1 MTTGSSWTPIE
12 AESES
17 NTASSTGDVESPQLT
32 GDAALYED
40 LINEHREQQDSGEIK
55 GKGKA
60 VMQGESYP
68 TEGMFELFSCC
79 HKAYIAATSE
89 TWSKISDF
97 EELPESEHPIPTS
110 PGPSN
115 WIGQMAPPPEMA
127 PPPATDNSGVPN
139 VEESE
144 ARQVEV
150 RMERRRQRRASD
162 AAKPP
167 SEGESSE
174 IGSEGRYA
182 TFTLAEEVFEPIGP
196 VYQVIRIR
204 LSLARNMDQ
213 LE

>member
-40 LINEHREQQDSGEIK
+40 LINEHREQQDSGEIQ

-89 TWSKISDF
+89 TWSEISDF
-97 EELPESEHPIPTS
+97 EELPESEYPIPTS
-110 PGPSN
+110 PGSFDLSS
-115 WIGQMAPPPEMA
+115 QTA

-144 ARQVEV
+144 ARQVEA
-150 RMERRRQRRASD
+150 RMERRRQRRTSD

-167 SEGESSE
+167 SEGEPSE

-182 TFTLAEEVFEPIGP
+182 TFTLAEEVFEPIDP
-196 VYQVIRIR
+196 VYQVVRIR